1 MPTKRK
7 TTAPKKKEAV
17 KPAKSAKKP
26 AAKKPAAKKPAATK
40 RAASPSRARSLN
52 APEPKRAAPKNTRT
66 VMTERE
72 VEHALEMLADQIHR
86 DFPNPAGLM
95 VLGIRTRGALIA
107 DRIRELLK
115 SRYDAPVGLGTLD
128 ITLYRDDLSALGP
141 QPNVRDSEIPFD
153 ITGAHVILVDD
164 VLFTG
169 RTIRAALDEIV
180 DFGRPALIRLLVLVD
195 RGLREYPIK
204 ADYCGLTIATDPNES
219 VQVCLSEIEEEDGV
233 IVTSPADVKLRK

>member
-1 MPTKRK
+1 MPTKR
-7 TTAPKKKEAV
+7 TTPAAKKKVAA

-26 AAKKPAAKKPAATK
+26 ATKGKPD
-40 RAASPSRARSLN
+40 PSRARSLN
-52 APEPKRAAPKNTRT
+52 APEPKKAAPGKTRT
-66 VMTERE
+66 VMSERE

-86 DFPNPAGLM
+86 DFPNSAGLM

-107 DRIRELLK
+107 DRLRELLK

-153 ITGAHVILVDD
+153 ITGANVILVDD
-164 VLFTG
+164 VLYTG

-195 RGLREYPIK
+195 RGHREYPIK
-204 ADYCGLTIATDPNES
+204 ADYCGLTISTDANES

-233 IVTSPADVKLRK
+233 IVTSPADMKLRK

>member
-1 MPTKRK
+1 MPTKRT
-7 TTAPKKKEAV
+7 TTAAKKKVAA

-26 AAKKPAAKKPAATK
+26 AETRRKADT
-40 RAASPSRARSLN
+40 SRARSLS
-52 APEPKRAAPKNTRT
+52 APEPKKPAPRSTRS

-86 DFPNPAGLM
+86 DFPSPVGLM

-107 DRIRELLK
+107 ERLRELLK
-115 SRYDAPVGLGTLD
+115 TRYEAPVGLGTLD

-153 ITGAHVILVDD
+153 ITGANVILVDD
-164 VLFTG
+164 VLYTG

-180 DFGRPALIRLLVLVD
+180 DFGRPALIRLVVLVD
-195 RGLREYPIK
+195 RGHREYPIK
-204 ADYCGLTIATDPNES
+204 ADYCGLTIATDSNES
-219 VQVCLSEIEEEDGV
+219 VQVCLAEIEEEDGV